1 MYKHFRALIYSVP
14 ENYLTFQ
21 VKNMCILF
29 RPDIF
34 NLLSKERYE
43 DINFATDEKD
53 KTKTGV

>member
-1 MYKHFRALIYSVP
+1 
-14 ENYLTFQ
+14 
-21 VKNMCILF
+21 MCILF